1 MWLTGAPTIVSERRL
16 SFLCAQLGN
25 RGRRRKVR
33 VKTKS
38 VGADHVAHKTSEPLI
53 YSQPRS
59 QGPKPRRWSSEDIAL
74 SAASLGLEVI
84 QTFGA
89 GDKTKTKVKEFPVC
103 GSHTGIFLQTHS
115 WETQGKRQV
124 EPQAPR
130 REREKLSS
138 FSDLGGRRAEPR
150 EHP

>member
-1 MWLTGAPTIVSERRL
+1 MWLTGLRRL
-16 SFLCAQLGN
+16 FQNDGYHFCAPQLGN

-38 VGADHVAHKTSEPLI
+38 VGADHVAHKTSEPLV

-84 QTFGA
+84 QTFGV

-103 GSHTGIFLQTHS
+103 GSHKGIFLQTHS
-115 WETQGKRQV
+115 W

-138 FSDLGGRRAEPR
+138 FSDLGGRGAEPR